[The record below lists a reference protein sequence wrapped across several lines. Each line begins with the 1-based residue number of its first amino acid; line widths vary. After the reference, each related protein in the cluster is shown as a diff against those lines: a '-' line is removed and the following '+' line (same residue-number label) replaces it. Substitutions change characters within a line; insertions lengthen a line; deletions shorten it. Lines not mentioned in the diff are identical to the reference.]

1 MKIRRIDS
9 EGDWDYG
16 HSMSSYY
23 VDNAQSVGLN
33 IVTRLREWYRDCF
46 FAMDKGIDYPTRLG
60 TFNQK
65 DNLDNDLTSYISTE
79 ENGITISGKIDS
91 FKDAII
97 TAIELEEQNKE
108 NNNTSL
114 TYILLLLKVNHS
126 CL

>member
-60 TFNQK
+60 SFNQK
-65 DNLDNDLTSYISTE
+65 ENLDTDIQSIILNSTDVVDITGFTSTYSRDRRAYTCKAQVLHIYSDEALPIYFNTE
-79 ENGITISGKIDS
+79 GII
-91 FKDAII
+91 
-97 TAIELEEQNKE
+97 
-108 NNNTSL
+108 
-114 TYILLLLKVNHS
+114 
-126 CL
+126 

>member
-60 TFNQK
+60 SFNQK
-65 DNLDNDLTSYISTE
+65 ENLDNDIQNIILNSADVVDITSFESTYSRDTRAYTCKAQVLHIYSDE
-79 ENGITISGKIDS
+79 ALPIYFNTEGII
-91 FKDAII
+91 
-97 TAIELEEQNKE
+97 
-108 NNNTSL
+108 
-114 TYILLLLKVNHS
+114 
-126 CL
+126 

>member
-46 FAMDKGIDYPTRLG
+46 FAMQNGIDYPTRLG
-60 TFNQK
+60 SFSQK
-65 DNLDNDLTSYISTE
+65 DNLDNDIQNIILNSADVVDITDFTSTFDRNTRYYAFQAQVLHIYSDEALSIKFNTE
-79 ENGITISGKIDS
+79 GII
-91 FKDAII
+91 
-97 TAIELEEQNKE
+97 
-108 NNNTSL
+108 
-114 TYILLLLKVNHS
+114 
-126 CL
+126 

>member
-46 FAMDKGIDYPTRLG
+46 FAMQNGIDYPTRLG

-65 DNLDNDLTSYISTE
+65 ENLDNDIQSVIMNSQDVIDITEFDSTLDRNTRAYTCKALVLHIYSDE
-79 ENGITISGKIDS
+79 ALPIYFNTEGII
-91 FKDAII
+91 
-97 TAIELEEQNKE
+97 
-108 NNNTSL
+108 
-114 TYILLLLKVNHS
+114 
-126 CL
+126 

>member
-60 TFNQK
+60 SFNQK
-65 DNLDNDLTSYISTE
+65 ENLDNDIQSIILNSADVVDITSFESTYSRDTRAYTCKAQVLHIYSNE
-79 ENGITISGKIDS
+79 ALPIYFNTEGII
-91 FKDAII
+91 
-97 TAIELEEQNKE
+97 
-108 NNNTSL
+108 
-114 TYILLLLKVNHS
+114 
-126 CL
+126 

>member
-60 TFNQK
+60 SFNQK
-65 DNLDNDLTSYISTE
+65 ENLDNDIQNIILNSADVVDITSFESTHSRDTRAYTCKAQVLHIYSDE
-79 ENGITISGKIDS
+79 ALPIYFNTEGII
-91 FKDAII
+91 
-97 TAIELEEQNKE
+97 
-108 NNNTSL
+108 
-114 TYILLLLKVNHS
+114 
-126 CL
+126 

>member
-65 DNLDNDLTSYISTE
+65 ENLDNDIQSVIMNSQDVVDITSFESTYSRE
-79 ENGITISGKIDS
+79 TRIYTFKALVLHIYSDEALPIYFNTEGII
-91 FKDAII
+91 
-97 TAIELEEQNKE
+97 
-108 NNNTSL
+108 
-114 TYILLLLKVNHS
+114 
-126 CL
+126 

>member
-46 FAMDKGIDYPTRLG
+46 FAMEKGIDYPTRLG
-60 TFNQK
+60 SFNQK
-65 DNLDNDLTSYISTE
+65 ENLDNDIQNIILNSADVIDITDFTSEYSRDTRAYTCKAQVLHIYSDEALPIYFNTE
-79 ENGITISGKIDS
+79 GII
-91 FKDAII
+91 
-97 TAIELEEQNKE
+97 
-108 NNNTSL
+108 
-114 TYILLLLKVNHS
+114 
-126 CL
+126 

>member
-60 TFNQK
+60 SFNQK
-65 DNLDNDLTSYISTE
+65 ENLDNDIQSVIMNSQDVVDITEFDSTFDRNTRHYSCQAKVLHIYSDE
-79 ENGITISGKIDS
+79 ALPIYFNTEGII
-91 FKDAII
+91 
-97 TAIELEEQNKE
+97 
-108 NNNTSL
+108 
-114 TYILLLLKVNHS
+114 
-126 CL
+126 